1 MAQRRKPRTHSPGVV
16 PFSPVPSMLSRNR
29 WARNSLAAILA
40 TVCRPGVS
48 GAQGVSPRPAAPA
61 DSATIVLHLLE
72 RPVGAE
78 RFSIQAASG
87 GFRLNS
93 SQEITDRGGRITHS
107 ATLDVASDFTP
118 THFRASGRTYRFVN
132 VDVEFTR
139 RGRRATVRN
148 GEHTV
153 SFALA
158 GPFFPARSYAPLSGR
173 ALLVRYWEHQG
184 RPAKIRLLP
193 GDATSTIEIQAR
205 GTDTVRAAGRSA
217 VLRRYTVNGVVWGRE
232 TLWLDSTGRFAAIAT
247 RVHILP
253 LEGVRSDLTYALLQL
268 QASAVRDA
276 MREAGRLAAE
286 MRPLH
291 SGDYALTNIRLF
303 DGTDRPVVEN
313 AVLFVRGGHV
323 AAAGTA
329 ERTLVPAGVPVVD
342 GGGATVI
349 PGLWDMHGHVSQI
362 EWGPAYL
369 AAGVTTVR
377 DMGGEARFLTAFRD
391 STRAGHTLA
400 PRLLLAGLI
409 DGNDSLAFGA
419 VTAGTPEEARN
430 IVTRYRAMG
439 FRQIKLYGRLQPAVV
454 RAIIDVA
461 HEQGMT
467 VTGHLPASMTLEQ
480 WVAAGADQVAHMPLG
495 DDSAETA
502 RDVRLLARHATVV
515 DPTLPWNELLGRAPD
530 MPIESFEPGIRSAP
544 ATLALSY
551 RSVRNPTDSAAFRA
565 RLNAE
570 LRAVKLLYDAG
581 VKFTAGTDGALPGYS
596 VIREIELF
604 VQAGLSPADAIRA
617 ATVVAARTSGL
628 DGESGSL
635 EPGKR
640 ADFVVLD
647 ADPLANIANLRR
659 VRWVATEGRVYL
671 ADPLWRAAGFTPGGG
686 SGGNRRRAP

>member
-1 MAQRRKPRTHSPGVV
+1 M
-16 PFSPVPSMLSRNR
+16 PFRNR
-29 WARNSLAAILA
+29 WARTWLAATLVTICLPGASSAQNAPQREA
-40 TVCRPGVS
+40 T
-48 GAQGVSPRPAAPA
+48 PA

-72 RPVGAE
+72 RPVGTE
-78 RFSIQAASG
+78 RFRIETAAG
-87 GFRLNS
+87 GCQLNS
-93 SQEITDRGGRITHS
+93 SQELTDRGGRITHS
-107 ATLDVASDFTP
+107 ATLDVAPDFTP

-139 RGRRATVRN
+139 RGRRATLRN
-148 GEHTV
+148 GNQSSSV
-153 SFALA
+153 ALS

-173 ALLVRYWEHQG
+173 ALLVRYWERQG

-193 GDATSTIEIQAR
+193 GDATSTIEIQAT

-232 TLWLDSTGRFAAIAT
+232 TLWLDSTGRFAAIVT
-247 RVHILP
+247 RIHILP

-276 MREAGRLAAE
+276 MREAGRQAAD
-286 MRPLH
+286 MPSLH
-291 SGDYALTNIRLF
+291 AGDYAITNIRLF

-323 AAAGTA
+323 AAAGAA
-329 ERTLVPAGVPVVD
+329 ERTRVPAGVPMID

-409 DGNDSLAFGA
+409 DGSDSLGFGA
-419 VTAGTPEEARN
+419 VTAGTPAEARN
-430 IVTRYRAMG
+430 IVARYRAMG
-439 FRQIKLYGRLQPAVV
+439 FRQVKLYSRLQPEVV
-454 RAIIDVA
+454 RAIIDAA
-461 HEQGMT
+461 HGQGMT
-467 VTGHLPASMTLEQ
+467 VTGHLPASMSLEQ

-495 DDSAETA
+495 DDSAESM
-502 RDVRLLARHATVV
+502 RNVRLLARHATVV
-515 DPTLPWNELLGRAPD
+515 DPTIPWDELLGRAPEI
-530 MPIESFEPGIRSAP
+530 PIESFEPGIRNAP

-551 RSVRNPTDSAAFRA
+551 RSVRTPIDSAAYRA

-570 LRAVKLLYDAG
+570 LRTVKLLHDAG

-617 ATVVAARTSGL
+617 ATVMAARASGL

-635 EPGKR
+635 EAGKR

-659 VRWVATEGRVYL
+659 VRWVSTEGRVYL

-686 SGGNRRRAP
+686 SGGNGRRAP